1 MKNSLLILLCFYSF
15 FGFANIDT
23 RFKVLIHNK
32 THSPINTIVLDT
44 VDNANQRAD
53 ILIGDQF
60 VDLEIGN
67 SITTFDYVN
76 SMGFS
81 PFDFISGQANFIDFN
96 HNIKLFRNF
105 YLRSGLNLMRFNTTA
120 EDIQNGNFYSWKT
133 TYTGIGTGFN
143 WKFISLGKLQLHL
156 NTKVGYSTLLAGE
169 QQNNRQ
175 TFDLANQDDFSGD
188 HWFYKHGFTFYFQL
202 SEKIM
207 LGVNGSILT
216 NAKNA
221 FGPYPE
227 EGIEN
232 IKLKSKNIGISLL
245 FSTNE

>member
-1 MKNSLLILLCFYSF
+1 MKNSLLILLCFYSI
-15 FGFANIDT
+15 FGFANIDS

-32 THSPINTIVLDT
+32 THTPINTIVLDT
-44 VDNANQRAD
+44 VDNSNQRED

-60 VDLEIGN
+60 IDLEIGN
-67 SITTFDYVN
+67 SMTTFHYVN
-76 SMGFS
+76 SRGYS
-81 PFDFISGQANFIDFN
+81 PFDFISGQASFIDFN
-96 HNIKLFRNF
+96 YSIKLFKNF
-105 YLRSGLNLMRFNTTA
+105 YLRSGLNLMGFNTTA
-120 EDIQNGNFYSWKT
+120 EDKQNGNFYSWKT

-143 WKFISLGKLQLHL
+143 WKFFSLGKLQLHL

-169 QQNNRQ
+169 QQNNSQ
-175 TFDLANQDDFSGD
+175 TFDLTSQDDFSGD

-207 LGVNGSILT
+207 LGVNGSLLT

-245 FSTNE
+245 FSTNN